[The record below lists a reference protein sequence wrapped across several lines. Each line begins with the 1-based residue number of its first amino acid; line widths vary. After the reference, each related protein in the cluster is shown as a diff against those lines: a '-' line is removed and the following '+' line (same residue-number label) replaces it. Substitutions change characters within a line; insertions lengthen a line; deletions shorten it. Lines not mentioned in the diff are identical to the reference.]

1 MTPAFTISDTETLI
15 LALLGREWLLVSC
28 QLSVV
33 GKKDILL
40 SPLLPWFRDKTVVA
54 PEPGAIANGITRF
67 YQLGEDY
74 FIPHL
79 RNDISS
85 PHTMFGILEEYL
97 KQEKFEIFLVT
108 PDCFTIRT
116 RAS

>member
-40 SPLLPWFRDKTVVA
+40 SLLLPWFRDKTVVA
-54 PEPGAIANGITRF
+54 P
-67 YQLGEDY
+67 QSLL
-74 FIPHL
+74 H
-79 RNDISS
+79 
-85 PHTMFGILEEYL
+85 YL
-97 KQEKFEIFLVT
+97 H
-108 PDCFTIRT
+108 
-116 RAS
+116 

>member
-40 SPLLPWFRDKTVVA
+40 SPLL
-54 PEPGAIANGITRF
+54 
-67 YQLGEDY
+67 L
-74 FIPHL
+74 
-79 RNDISS
+79 
-85 PHTMFGILEEYL
+85 
-97 KQEKFEIFLVT
+97 
-108 PDCFTIRT
+108 
-116 RAS
+116 